1 MFGTSCFQ
9 RNPCPKQENPLRA
22 GEGVR
27 TLDND
32 IGNVV
37 LCQLSYA
44 RKITAET
51 ANALRNAKTKF
62 KLRLERAGEG
72 VRTLDNDIGNVVLC
86 QLSYARKTR
95 ASEAFQAPNNARR
108 RDYIKSFAPRKGYS
122 QKSASSRRVEVA
134 TLS

>member
-9 RNPCPKQENPLRA
+9 RNPCPKQENPL
-22 GEGVR
+22 
-27 TLDND
+27 
-32 IGNVV
+32 
-37 LCQLSYA
+37 
-44 RKITAET
+44 
-51 ANALRNAKTKF
+51 
-62 KLRLERAGEG
+62 RAGEG

-122 QKSASSRRVEVA
+122 QKSTPSRRVEVA